1 MATNGLLWGV
11 HRTSRF
17 PSPFDLLQQR
27 MTDVLGDG
35 GILKEVLHPGEGP
48 PVPRNASVLVH
59 YSGYLEY
66 ADQPFET
73 TTNLMRPRLLKIGRE
88 LTLWG
93 LELGLLTMKRGE
105 LSRFLFQPEYAYG
118 DLGCPP
124 RIPAAAVVLYE
135 VQILDHFDSEQVEEF
150 LAMSPEEQ
158 SSAPLPQVL
167 VVTNTLR
174 SLGNTYFSWSQH
186 ERAKDSYKQAVMV
199 LENRELQSEPLKEK
213 VQTALLPLYLNL
225 SLTEL
230 RLESWNKALKYA
242 SKALEVDSSNTKAL
256 YRSGQAYLELG
267 DCTTALK
274 FLKAAQDKK
283 PYDADINNLL
293 KKVATQYKDSLDKEK
308 DFCSKMF
315 RSPRSPEKM

>member
-1 MATNGLLWGV
+1 MATNGFLWGV
-11 HRTSRF
+11 HRTIRF

-35 GILKEVLHPGEGP
+35 GIFKEVLHPGEGP
-48 PVPRNASVLVH
+48 PVPQNATVSVH

-73 TTNLMRPRLLKIGRE
+73 TTNLLHPRLLKTGRE

-124 RIPAAAVVLYE
+124 LIPAAARVLYE
-135 VQILDHFDSEQVEEF
+135 VQILDYLDSGQVDQF
-150 LAMSPEEQ
+150 FAMSLEEQ
-158 SSAPLPQVL
+158 SSAPLPEVL
-167 VVTNTLR
+167 QVTNTLR
-174 SLGNTYFSWSQH
+174 SLGNNYFSWKQH
-186 ERAKDSYKQAVMV
+186 KRAKDSYKQAS
-199 LENRELQSEPLKEK
+199 LQSKSEKEEI
-213 VQTALLPLYLNL
+213 QTALLPLYLNL
-225 SLTEL
+225 SLAEL

-242 SKALEVDSSNTKAL
+242 SKALEVDSCNTKAL

-267 DCTTALK
+267 DCKTALR
-274 FLKAAQDKK
+274 FLKAAQAKK

-293 KKVATQYKDSLDKEK
+293 QKVAIQCKDSLDKEK

-315 RSPRSPEKM
+315 RSRRSPDKM